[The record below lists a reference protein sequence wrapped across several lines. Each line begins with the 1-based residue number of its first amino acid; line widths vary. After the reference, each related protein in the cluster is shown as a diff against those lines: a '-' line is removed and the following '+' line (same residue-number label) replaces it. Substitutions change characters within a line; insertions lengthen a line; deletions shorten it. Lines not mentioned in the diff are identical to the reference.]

1 MTTTHEANEVNEEEA
16 GGFAHHSKRVQFER
30 TAVRANNPYEINEI
44 RTSLAQFGKLER
56 QMTINPKKF
65 YSPVKMESSKMR
77 LSMGK
82 THSNPVEQTPKG
94 MLTARYATQ
103 KLETDEH

>member
-1 MTTTHEANEVNEEEA
+1 
-16 GGFAHHSKRVQFER
+16 
-30 TAVRANNPYEINEI
+30 
-44 RTSLAQFGKLER
+44 
-56 QMTINPKKF
+56 MTINPKKF